1 MTADDMSDREAE
13 SGGRMGRIAIGAAVA
28 LALATILLGAAYPLF
43 LSTSVPMND
52 IVDFYHQFLEAGGF
66 SGYGLADLYR
76 WHNEHR
82 LVVPKLWFLAD
93 LAVVDGRQSL
103 LLLVIFLSAL
113 LHAALLAMVFR
124 GLGHSWRATALA
136 FVVAAGAMVSPVQYE
151 NLLFGFQVQFVQ
163 VWLFASLAFALI
175 AVAPAEGERPF
186 LLGLAVLGALLF
198 GLASSYSMFNGLAV
212 WPLLMVFAVWRRLP
226 LVWTL
231 TVVGVGGLVMAVEVT
246 AFLNRPGGGSGLA
259 LGAGLDTLLLFM
271 ARYLTSAIGEIGTL
285 GQEIVG
291 LAAMAAVVVAG
302 LYALVR
308 PGRVPAMRMAL
319 LAVCAFVIAASLA
332 TGLGRL
338 HIGLGAAN
346 ASRYTT
352 PSMVF
357 LVTVGL
363 LAFDGLLRL
372 RIARALPWAVVAS
385 VVLLLVPGWAHALR
399 DMPHRL
405 AARDLAELTVVSH
418 LAGGYRPEMLR
429 HIYPHWP
436 PRPGGVLDGLKAAG
450 LGPYSEE
457 KRFRPPEAA
466 LAAGPAVDAPLCEG
480 SADRLRIDPVT
491 GVTFAAWLSSAET
504 GRQPPWVVARAPDGS
519 VVAWGARKEARAD
532 RAPIPEPGILARGSR
547 GFGPAP
553 EPMIDRV
560 TIEGVFDDGSRCRL
574 LGMVA
579 AMPDRYLEALPT
591 GSRPVASEGWSFDGE
606 PLAGGTDDAVA
617 PQGASPLYG
626 SFGLQDRRFSAR
638 FDLGDPEGARG
649 VLLPLVTARWP
660 FGTTIR
666 LLDASGATLD
676 SITLTRPV
684 GPPWRWAAL
693 YPAVVSPGM
702 RLEIITTERHG
713 FNDVAFGTPHWLQ

>member
-1 MTADDMSDREAE
+1 MTEAGQDR
-13 SGGRMGRIAIGAAVA
+13 SGSENGRVMRLAIGGTVVLAVA
-28 LALATILLGAAYPLF
+28 TVVLGAAYPLF
-43 LSTSVPMND
+43 LSTSVPVND

-66 SGYGLADLYR
+66 SGYGFVDLYR

-93 LAVVDGRQSL
+93 LALVDGRQSL
-103 LLLVIFLSAL
+103 LLAVIFLSAL
-113 LHAALLAMVFR
+113 LHATLLALLFR
-124 GLGHSWRATALA
+124 GLGRSWKATALA
-136 FVVAAGAMVSPVQYE
+136 FVVVAGAMVSPVQYE
-151 NLLFGFQVQFVQ
+151 NLLFGFQVQFIQ

-175 AVAPAEGERPF
+175 ALSPVGEGRPVLVA
-186 LLGLAVLGALLF
+186 LTVLGAIVS

-212 WPLLMVFAVWRRLP
+212 WPLLMIFVIWRRFP
-226 LVWTL
+226 IVWSL
-231 TVVGVGGLVMAVEVT
+231 AVAGVGALILAVEVV
-246 AFLNRPGGGSGLA
+246 AFLNRPGGGGGLA
-259 LGAGLDTLLLFM
+259 VGADIGTVLRFM
-271 ARYLTSAIGEIGTL
+271 ARYLTSAIGDIGTL

-291 LAAMAAVVVAG
+291 FAAMGAVVVAS

-319 LAVCAFVIAASLA
+319 FAICAFVIAAALA
-332 TGLGRL
+332 TALGRL

-357 LVTVGL
+357 LATAGL
-363 LAFDGLLRL
+363 LGFDALLRL
-372 RIARALPWAVVAS
+372 KRPGILPWALAGS
-385 VVLLLVPGWAHALR
+385 AILLLVPGWTHALR

-405 AARDLAELTVVSH
+405 AARDLAELTVVAH
-418 LAGGYRPEMLR
+418 LAGGYRPDMLS

-436 PRPGGVLDGLKAAG
+436 PRPGGTLDGLRAAG

-457 KRFRPPEAA
+457 ALFRPPESA
-466 LAAGPAVDAPLCEG
+466 LTAGPPVDAPLCDG

-491 GVTFAAWLSSAET
+491 GVTFAAWLVSAET
-504 GRQPPWVVARAPDGS
+504 GRRPPWVIARAADGQ
-519 VVAWGARKEARAD
+519 VIAWGARLDARRD
-532 RAPIPEPGILARGSR
+532 RAPIQEPGILARGFQA
-547 GFGPAP
+547 FGPTP
-553 EPMIDRV
+553 EPLVDRV
-560 TIEGVFDDGSRCRL
+560 TVEGVFDDGSRCRL
-574 LGMVA
+574 PGTVT
-579 AMPDRYLEALPT
+579 AMPDRYLEDLPS
-591 GSRPVASEGWSFDGE
+591 GARPAASGDWQFDSE
-606 PLAGGTDDAVA
+606 PLAGGTGDAVA
-617 PQGASPLYG
+617 PQEAAPLYG

-638 FDLGDPEGARG
+638 IDLGNPGAARG

-693 YPAVVSPGM
+693 YPAALSPNM
-702 RLEIITTERHG
+702 RLEIVTTERHV